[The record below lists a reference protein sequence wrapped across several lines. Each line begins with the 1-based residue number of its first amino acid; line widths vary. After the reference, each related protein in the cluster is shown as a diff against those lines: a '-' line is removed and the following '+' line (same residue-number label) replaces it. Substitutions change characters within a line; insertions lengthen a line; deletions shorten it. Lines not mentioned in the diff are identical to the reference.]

1 MKSEKTLKT
10 NEGDGNRL
18 SGMAGFT
25 IVWAGQLVS
34 LFGSTMTGFAIMIWL
49 WQTTGKATPFALYGV
64 SASIPSIVAGSLVGA
79 LVDRWDRKLTMML
92 SDLAAGMSSVI
103 ILILYVTGDLQVW
116 HLYCTGALSGFFGA
130 FQFPAFSTAITMMVS
145 KKHYARA
152 SGMRSLAGSASGI
165 FAPVAAAG
173 LLEVV
178 GIEGILMI
186 DIITFSAAIGALF
199 FVYIP
204 RPPVSREGSKGAG
217 SIWRESVYGFRY
229 IYERQPLFG
238 LLLVFLVLNMA
249 STFGFTVW
257 VPMILAR
264 TSNNELVLGGVQS
277 CAAFGG
283 LMSGLVLSLW
293 GGPHRRIR
301 GLFAAMG
308 VMSLSLVLMGIGRG
322 LHVWAVAG
330 FFFTFF
336 AVMASGCS
344 DAFWQSKVAPDVQ
357 GRVFSARAMI
367 AQVARPVSIALAGP
381 VADTLF
387 EPSMMQG
394 GHLGAV
400 FGTLLGSGAG
410 SGMSLMFVLAG
421 LMGAGIVGAG
431 YTLRFIREAEE
442 ILPDHEAI

>member
-1 MKSEKTLKT
+1 
-10 NEGDGNRL
+10 
-18 SGMAGFT
+18 
-25 IVWAGQLVS
+25 
-34 LFGSTMTGFAIMIWL
+34 
-49 WQTTGKATPFALYGV
+49 
-64 SASIPSIVAGSLVGA
+64 
-79 LVDRWDRKLTMML
+79 
-92 SDLAAGMSSVI
+92 
-103 ILILYVTGDLQVW
+103 
-116 HLYCTGALSGFFGA
+116 
-130 FQFPAFSTAITMMVS
+130 
-145 KKHYARA
+145 
-152 SGMRSLAGSASGI
+152 
-165 FAPVAAAG
+165 
-173 LLEVV
+173 
-178 GIEGILMI
+178 
-186 DIITFSAAIGALF
+186 
-199 FVYIP
+199 
-204 RPPVSREGSKGAG
+204 
-217 SIWRESVYGFRY
+217 
-229 IYERQPLFG
+229 
-238 LLLVFLVLNMA
+238 
-249 STFGFTVW
+249 
-257 VPMILAR
+257 
-264 TSNNELVLGGVQS
+264 
-277 CAAFGG
+277 
-283 LMSGLVLSLW
+283 MSGLVLSLW